1 MGSVIFFNSINV
13 RVPLDKIY
21 RRLGYRKHI
30 TRVDE
35 RRRGEIDN
43 DIEYALSFIN
53 MKGAGKRVAVS
64 RKTGDRVSLST
75 GEVFA
80 SRDLAKY
87 IGDCE
92 EVLIMGATAG
102 GSIMEAIREDADSQN
117 LTRGSILDAVA
128 SEMTDGALEW
138 MCDYFNH
145 ELRRENKKVGRR
157 RYSAGYGDLKLENQE
172 KMYHMLELEK
182 IEVSITESHM
192 LIPEKSVTAI
202 TRIVNG
208 TVSVFP
214 ATCCRELQIL
224 RCKK

>member
-1 MGSVIFFNSINV
+1 MGSVIFFNSINI
-13 RVPLDKIY
+13 RLPRDRIY
-21 RRLGYRKHI
+21 RRLGYREHI
-30 TRVDE
+30 TRIDE

-43 DIEYALSFIN
+43 DIEHALSFIN
-53 MKGAGKRVAVS
+53 IKGAGKRVVVS
-64 RKTGDRVSLST
+64 VKTGDRVSLST

-102 GSIMEAIREDADSQN
+102 DSIMEAIRKDTDSQN

-128 SEMTDGALEW
+128 SEMTDGALDW
-138 MCDYFNH
+138 MCDYFNR
-145 ELRRENKKVGRR
+145 ELKRENKTVGRS

-172 KMYHMLELEK
+172 KMYRMLELEK

-202 TRIVNG
+202 TRIMN
-208 TVSVFP
+208 F
-214 ATCCRELQIL
+214 
-224 RCKK
+224 